1 MEKHQIDNETLL
13 ENVDSVF
20 ETLKNMDNRLSSI
33 QNKIIYLNKV
43 YMKIEMN
50 KSFRKQQNNSYL
62 KLQINLINNEKM
74 YLKKIKKSLLDKFY
88 HDIFI
93 ISDSTLM
100 ILTSLENLE
109 IEHSEEKKAI
119 LKQASLIKKP
129 ANIDS
134 VHLINLLNQTIV
146 NLGLIS
152 QFIDLFKLFIDE
164 TYEKNI
170 RENNH
175 CNNILITL
183 NNKRN
188 HIILEYNKYC
198 DELNQ
203 LVSYLM
209 ELINSINLQ
218 LENQKLLDFLII
230 SKETKII

>member
-1 MEKHQIDNETLL
+1 MEKNQIDNETLL

-20 ETLKNMDNRLSSI
+20 ETLKNMDNRLGSI

-134 VHLINLLNQTIV
+134 VHLINLLNQTII

>member
-13 ENVDSVF
+13 ENVDSIF
-20 ETLKNMDNRLSSI
+20 ETLKNMDNHLESI

-62 KLQINLINNEKM
+62 KLQINLINNEKS

-198 DELNQ
+198 DEVNQ

>member
-1 MEKHQIDNETLL
+1 MEKHQINNETLL
-13 ENVDSVF
+13 ENVNSVF
-20 ETLKNMDNRLSSI
+20 ETLKNMDNRLGSI

-88 HDIFI
+88 HDIYI

-134 VHLINLLNQTIV
+134 VHLIKLLNQTIV

-209 ELINSINLQ
+209 DLIKSINLQ
-218 LENQKLLDFLII
+218 LDNQKLLDFLII

>member
-13 ENVDSVF
+13 ENVNSVF

>member
-1 MEKHQIDNETLL
+1 MDKKSIDNEVLL
-13 ENVDSVF
+13 ENVDMIF
-20 ETLKNMDNRLSSI
+20 ETLKKVDSRLETI

-43 YMKIEMN
+43 YMKIELN
-50 KSFRKQQNNSYL
+50 KSFRRQQNNSYL
-62 KLQINLINNEKM
+62 RLQIVLINNEKM
-74 YLKKIKKSLLDKFY
+74 YLKKIKKALIDKFY
-88 HDIFI
+88 HDIFT

-100 ILTSLENLE
+100 ILSSLENLE
-109 IEHSEEKKAI
+109 IEHSEEKKTI

-129 ANIDS
+129 AVVDS
-134 VHLINLLNQTIV
+134 VHLINLLNQTIL

-152 QFIDLFKLFIDE
+152 QFIDLFKLYNDE

-203 LVSYLM
+203 LVNYLM
-209 ELINSINLQ
+209 SLTVSIDKQ
-218 LENQKLLDFLII
+218 LDNQKILDFLII

>member
-1 MEKHQIDNETLL
+1 
-13 ENVDSVF
+13 
-20 ETLKNMDNRLSSI
+20 
-33 QNKIIYLNKV
+33 
-43 YMKIEMN
+43 MKIEMN

-88 HDIFI
+88 HDIYI

-119 LKQASLIKKP
+119 FKQASLIKKP

-134 VHLINLLNQTIV
+134 VHLIKLLNQTIV

-209 ELINSINLQ
+209 DLIKSINLQ
-218 LENQKLLDFLII
+218 LDNQKLLDFLII

>member
-13 ENVDSVF
+13 ENVDSIF
-20 ETLKNMDNRLSSI
+20 ETLKNMDNHLETI

-43 YMKIEMN
+43 FMKIEMN

-62 KLQINLINNEKM
+62 KLQINLINNEKS
-74 YLKKIKKSLLDKFY
+74 YLKKIKRSLLDKFY

-198 DELNQ
+198 DEVNQ

>member
-13 ENVDSVF
+13 ENVDSIF
-20 ETLKNMDNRLSSI
+20 ETLKNMDNHLETI

-43 YMKIEMN
+43 FMKIEMN

-62 KLQINLINNEKM
+62 KLQINLINNEKS
-74 YLKKIKKSLLDKFY
+74 YLKKIKRSLLDKFY

-129 ANIDS
+129 TNIDS

-198 DELNQ
+198 DEVNQ

>member
-1 MEKHQIDNETLL
+1 MEKNQIDNETLL

-134 VHLINLLNQTIV
+134 VHLINLLNQTII

-198 DELNQ
+198 DELNE